1 MKALTCTVSRDGHMD
16 ASSRPIVARR
26 VSLNLG
32 CRQLSALYYVTMDS
46 GIKGRALTRFVIFP
60 LSLAELTDF
69 TTFAWQFKDGMR
81 IQ

>member
-1 MKALTCTVSRDGHMD
+1 MKVLVCTVSRDGQMD
-16 ASSRPIVARR
+16 TSSRPIVACC

-32 CRQLSALYYVTMDS
+32 CRQLSALYDVTMDS
-46 GIKGRALTRFVIFP
+46 GIKGRALTGFVIFL

>member
-1 MKALTCTVSRDGHMD
+1 MEKRRAHDMD
-16 ASSRPIVARR
+16 AFARPIIACCL
-26 VSLNLG
+26 SLNLG
-32 CRQLSALYYVTMDS
+32 YRQLSALYYVTMDS